1 MLIDRII
8 GAFTF
13 RRNVYAEVEKD
24 TSFTTTAW
32 LLVVVVTF
40 LNQLGSHATPNF
52 FNWLI
57 SAVLGTITMVI
68 GFALSVAVISWTGRS
83 LFNAEVTFD
92 ELVRTLGLASV
103 WNIIGFAGALVGV
116 FPLLACL
123 TAPALVVGAIL
134 LVVAW
139 LMAAKEAL
147 DLDWGQTAITVI
159 LGFIVWALIW
169 LLTRGALA
177 LMGLTARV
185 LGGVIGL

>member
-13 RRNVYAEVEKD
+13 RRGVYAEVEKD
-24 TSFTTTAW
+24 SSFTTTAW

-40 LNQLGSHATPNF
+40 LNQLGSHASPNF

-68 GFALSVAVISWTGRS
+68 GFALATAVISWTGRS

-116 FPLLACL
+116 FPLFACM
-123 TAPALVVGAIL
+123 TAPVFILGVVL
-134 LVVAW
+134 LGVAW
-139 LMAAKEAL
+139 FIADQEAL
-147 DLDWGQTAITVI
+147 DLDWGQTLITVI
-159 LGFIVWALIW
+159 LGFIVWVLIW

-185 LGGVIGL
+185 LGGAIGL

>member
-13 RRNVYAEVEKD
+13 RRGVYAEVEKD

-32 LLVVVVTF
+32 ILVVVVTF
-40 LNQLGSHATPNF
+40 LNQLGSHASPNF

-68 GFALSVAVISWTGRS
+68 GFALAIGVISWTGRS

-103 WNIIGFAGALVGV
+103 WNIIGFAGALVSV

-123 TAPALVVGAIL
+123 TAPALIVGVVL

-139 LMAAKEAL
+139 FMAAKEAL
-147 DLDWGQTAITVI
+147 DLDWGQTLITVI

-169 LLTRGALA
+169 VLTRGALA

-185 LGGVIGL
+185 VGGAIGL

>member
-1 MLIDRII
+1 MLVDRIM

-13 RRNVYAEVEKD
+13 RRGVYAEVEKD

-40 LNQLGSHATPNF
+40 LNQLGSHASPNF

-57 SAVLGTITMVI
+57 SAVLGTATMVI
-68 GFALSVAVISWTGRS
+68 GFALSAAVISWTGRS

-123 TAPALVVGAIL
+123 TAPALILGVVL

-139 LMAAKEAL
+139 FMAAKEAL
-147 DLDWGQTAITVI
+147 DLDWGPTLITVI
-159 LGFIVWALIW
+159 LGCVVWVLIW

-177 LMGLTARV
+177 LMGLTARAV
-185 LGGVIGL
+185 GGAIGL

>member
-13 RRNVYAEVEKD
+13 RRDVYAEVEKD

-57 SAVLGTITMVI
+57 SAIFGTITMVI

-103 WNIIGFAGALVGV
+103 WNIIGFVGALAGV
-116 FPLLACL
+116 FPLLACMM
-123 TAPALVVGAIL
+123 APVLILGVVL

-139 LMAAKEAL
+139 FMAAKEAL
-147 DLDWGQTAITVI
+147 DLDWGQTIITVI
-159 LGFIVWALIW
+159 LGVIVWVLI
-169 LLTRGALA
+169 LVLTRGALF
-177 LMGLTARV
+177 LMGLTARF
-185 LGGVIGL
+185 LGGAIGL

>member
-13 RRNVYAEVEKD
+13 RRGVYAEVEKD

-40 LNQLGSHATPNF
+40 LNQLGSHASPNF

-68 GFALSVAVISWTGRS
+68 GFALATAVISWTGRS

-123 TAPALVVGAIL
+123 TAPALIMGVVL

-147 DLDWGQTAITVI
+147 DLDWGQTIITVI

-169 LLTRGALA
+169 VLTRGALA
-177 LMGLTARV
+177 LMGLTARAVGGV
-185 LGGVIGL
+185 LGL

>member
-13 RRNVYAEVEKD
+13 RRGVYAEVEKD

-32 LLVVVVTF
+32 ILVVVVTF
-40 LNQLGSHATPNF
+40 LNQLGSNASPNF

-68 GFALSVAVISWTGRS
+68 GFALAIGVISWTGRS

-123 TAPALVVGAIL
+123 TAPVLILGAVL

-139 LMAAKEAL
+139 FMAAKEAL
-147 DLDWGQTAITVI
+147 DLDWGQTFITVI

-169 LLTRGALA
+169 VLTRGVLA
-177 LMGLTARV
+177 LMGLSARAVGGV
-185 LGGVIGL
+185 LGL

>member
-13 RRNVYAEVEKD
+13 RRGVYAEVEKD

-40 LNQLGSHATPNF
+40 LNQLGSHASPNF

-68 GFALSVAVISWTGRS
+68 GFALATAVISWTGRS

-123 TAPALVVGAIL
+123 TAPALIMGVVL

-147 DLDWGQTAITVI
+147 DLDWGQTIITVI

-169 LLTRGALA
+169 VPTRGALA
-177 LMGLTARV
+177 LMGLTARAVEGV
-185 LGGVIGL
+185 LGL

>member
-13 RRNVYAEVEKD
+13 RRGVYAEVEKD

-40 LNQLGSHATPNF
+40 LNQLGSHASTNF

-116 FPLLACL
+116 FPLLACM
-123 TAPALVVGAIL
+123 TAPVLILGVVL

-139 LMAAKEAL
+139 FMAAKEAL
-147 DLDWGQTAITVI
+147 DLDWGQTFITVI

-185 LGGVIGL
+185 VGGAIGL

>member
-13 RRNVYAEVEKD
+13 RRGVYAEVEKD

-32 LLVVVVTF
+32 LLVIVVTF
-40 LNQLGSHATPNF
+40 FNQLGSHASPNF

-57 SAVLGTITMVI
+57 SAVIGTITMVI
-68 GFALSVAVISWTGRS
+68 GFALAVAVISWTGRS

-103 WNIIGFAGALVGV
+103 WNIIGFAGVLVGV
-116 FPLLACL
+116 FPLLACM
-123 TAPALVVGAIL
+123 TAPVLLLGAVL

-139 LMAAKEAL
+139 FMAAKEAL
-147 DLDWGQTAITVI
+147 DLDWGQTFITVI
-159 LGFIVWALIW
+159 LGFIVWVLIW
-169 LLTRGALA
+169 VLTRGALA

-185 LGGVIGL
+185 VGGVLGL